1 VSSAWN
7 EYVVLAD
14 DLAAHHSEAW
24 QRSAVSRAY
33 YGAFNSARRWVEAN
47 VMPIDHGSAHRQV
60 WLAFRAPVR
69 ATERTRADWIE
80 VGELGDELRRLR
92 NQADYLDDVPNLDRH
107 APEAVVT
114 AKRILALLP
123 DLELESGEVAF

>member
-1 VSSAWN
+1 MSAVWN

-14 DLAAHHSEAW
+14 DLANGSEAW

-47 VMPIDHGSAHRQV
+47 VRPIDHGSAHRQV
-60 WLAFRAPVR
+60 WLAFKAPVH
-69 ATERTRADWIE
+69 ATKETRANWLK

-92 NQADYLDDVPNLDRH
+92 NRADYLDDLPDLGRH
-107 APEAVVT
+107 APEAVVA

-123 DLELESGEVAF
+123 ELELAD

>member
-1 VSSAWN
+1 MSTVWR

-14 DLAAHHSEAW
+14 DLAAQGSEAW

-47 VMPIDHGSAHRQV
+47 IGPIDHGSAHRQV
-60 WLAFRAPVR
+60 WLTFKAPVR
-69 ATERTRADWIE
+69 ATEGTRADWLK

-92 NQADYLDDVPNLDRH
+92 NRADYLDHLSDLDRH
-107 APEAVVT
+107 APEAVI
-114 AKRILALLP
+114 AAQRILALLP
-123 DLELESGEVAF
+123 ELELAD

>member
-1 VSSAWN
+1 VSAIWD

-14 DLAAHHSEAW
+14 DLAAHGSEAW

-47 VMPIDHGSAHRQV
+47 VRPIDHGSAHRQV
-60 WLAFRAPVR
+60 WLTFKAPVR
-69 ATERTRADWIE
+69 ATDATRADWLK

-92 NQADYLDDVPNLDRH
+92 NQADYLDEVPDLDRY
-107 APEAVVT
+107 APEAVIT

-123 DLELESGEVAF
+123 ELELAD